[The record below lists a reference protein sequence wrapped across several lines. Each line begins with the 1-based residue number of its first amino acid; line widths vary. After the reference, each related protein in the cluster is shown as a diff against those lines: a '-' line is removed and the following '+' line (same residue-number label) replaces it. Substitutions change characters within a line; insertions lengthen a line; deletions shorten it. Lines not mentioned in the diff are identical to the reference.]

1 MPLIHVQLAAG
12 RSKETKQELLFAI
25 AKAVEDTG
33 VPKREIRVWISEFAE
48 DEYVVAG
55 ELLTDRHARQHKDGH
70 RDEPASAD

>member
-12 RSKETKQELLFAI
+12 RTKETKQELIFAI
-25 AKAVEDTG
+25 AKAVEETG

-55 ELLTDRHARQHKDGH
+55 ELLTDRHARQRGADT
-70 RDEPASAD
+70 ASAD

>member
-12 RSKETKQELLFAI
+12 RTKETKQELIFAI
-25 AKAVEDTG
+25 SKAVEATG

-55 ELLTDRHARQHKDGH
+55 ELLTDRHDRQRARG
-70 RDEPASAD
+70 AAAAD